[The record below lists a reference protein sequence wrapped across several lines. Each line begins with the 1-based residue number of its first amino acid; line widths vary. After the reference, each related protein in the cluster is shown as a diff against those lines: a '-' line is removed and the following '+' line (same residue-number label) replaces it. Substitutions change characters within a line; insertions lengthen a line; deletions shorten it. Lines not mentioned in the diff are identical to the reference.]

1 MIHRLVKRQLL
12 FILGCLFFLTGLVG
26 VVLPIL
32 PTTPFMILSAACFA
46 KSSPRFH
53 QALLN
58 NRWIGQDLR
67 RWENNRTMQ
76 RATKK
81 RASWVIGV
89 TFSLSIGLLWG
100 NLGLQL
106 MLLGIALLL
115 LFFLWRVPEEKT
127 LDVTTPSDTLM

>member
-1 MIHRLVKRQLL
+1 MMTKTLKRHFY
-12 FILGCLFFLTGLVG
+12 FILGGLFFLTGLLG
-26 VVLPIL
+26 VLLPIL

-46 KSSPRFH
+46 RSSPRFH
-53 QALLN
+53 QALLH
-58 NRWIGQDLR
+58 NRWVGEDLR

-76 RATKK
+76 RVTKRRAT
-81 RASWVIGV
+81 WVIGA

-115 LFFLWRVPEEKT
+115 LFFLWRVAE
-127 LDVTTPSDTLM
+127 

>member
-1 MIHRLVKRQLL
+1 MTKTLKRHLY
-12 FILGCLFFLTGLVG
+12 FILGGLSFLTGLLG

-53 QALLN
+53 QALLD

-67 RWENNRTMQ
+67 RWEKNRTML
-76 RATKK
+76 RATKRK
-81 RASWVIGV
+81 ATWVICV
-89 TFSLSIGLLWG
+89 TFMLSIGLLWESQ
-100 NLGLQL
+100 GLQL

-115 LFFLWRVPEEKT
+115 LFFLWRVAEEVAS
-127 LDVTTPSDTLM
+127 DVKAPTDNQA

>member
-1 MIHRLVKRQLL
+1 M
-12 FILGCLFFLTGLVG
+12 LGGLFFLTGLLG

-32 PTTPFMILSAACFA
+32 PTTPFMILAAACFA

-53 QALLN
+53 QALLH

-76 RATKK
+76 RVTKIRAT
-81 RASWVIGV
+81 WVIGV
-89 TFSLSIGLLWG
+89 TFTFSIGFLWG

-115 LFFLWRVPEEKT
+115 LFFLWRVPEEIASDLKS
-127 LDVTTPSDTLM
+127 PSDTPS

>member
-1 MIHRLVKRQLL
+1 MTKTLKRHLY
-12 FILGCLFFLTGLVG
+12 FILGGLSFLTGLLG

-53 QALLN
+53 QALLD

-67 RWENNRTMQ
+67 RWEKNRTML
-76 RATKK
+76 RATKRK
-81 RASWVIGV
+81 ATWVICV
-89 TFSLSIGLLWG
+89 TFMLSIGLLWESQ
-100 NLGLQL
+100 GLQL

-115 LFFLWRVPEEKT
+115 LFFLWRVAEE
-127 LDVTTPSDTLM
+127 DVSDVKAPTDNQA

>member
-1 MIHRLVKRQLL
+1 MTKILKRHFY
-12 FILGCLFFLTGLVG
+12 FILGGLFFLTGLLG

-32 PTTPFMILSAACFA
+32 PTTPFMILAAACFA

-58 NRWIGQDLR
+58 NRWIGEDLR

-76 RATKK
+76 RATKR
-81 RASWVIGV
+81 RATWVIGV
-89 TFSLSIGLLWG
+89 TFSLSIGLLLG
-100 NLGLQL
+100 SLGLQL

-115 LFFLWRVPEEKT
+115 LFFLWRVAE
-127 LDVTTPSDTLM
+127 